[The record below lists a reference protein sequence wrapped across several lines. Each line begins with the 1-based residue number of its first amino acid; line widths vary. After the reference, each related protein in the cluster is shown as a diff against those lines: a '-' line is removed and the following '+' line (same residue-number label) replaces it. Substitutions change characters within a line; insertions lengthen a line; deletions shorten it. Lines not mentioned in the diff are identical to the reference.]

1 MIRCTRRERINIVY
15 IIIAGLILLLDL
27 LIKGQIEKGKG
38 TSIKAKKLQEKI
50 FHNKIII
57 DKCHNF
63 GAILNLGDKK
73 PKIIKRISQVILA
86 CIILAFASALTKK
99 KSFLYCF
106 GMALLL
112 GGSAGN
118 LYDRMKRGYVVD
130 YFRFN
135 IGWKKLKQI
144 VFNLADMF
152 IILGAV
158 IVLFE
163 KMKE

>member
-1 MIRCTRRERINIVY
+1 MCCQKGDDCMFFMG
-15 IIIAGLILLLDL
+15 IAGVILFLDL
-27 LIKGQIEKGKG
+27 LIKHQIEQGKG

-73 PKIIKRISQVILA
+73 PKTVKRISELILG
-86 CIILAFASALTKK
+86 CIIIAFALAVTKK
-99 KSFLYCF
+99 KSSLYCL

-118 LYDRMKRGYVVD
+118 VYDRVERGYVVD

-135 IGWKKLKQI
+135 IGWKKLKQV

-152 IILGAV
+152 IISGAV
-158 IVLFE
+158 IALIE